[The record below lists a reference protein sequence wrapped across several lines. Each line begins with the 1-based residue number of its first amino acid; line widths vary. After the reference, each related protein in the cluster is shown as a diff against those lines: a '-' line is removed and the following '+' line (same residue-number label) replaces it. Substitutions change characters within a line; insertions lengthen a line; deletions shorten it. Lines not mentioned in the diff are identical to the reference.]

1 MVIDSELY
9 EKQKVLDSI
18 DNLYKDIDNCMTRL
32 LKGRVNKDDDMEGKA
47 LFEMEGLMVS
57 TQQELSCL
65 RDYIENTK

>member
-1 MVIDSELY
+1 MELENKLY

-32 LKGRVNKDDDMEGKA
+32 LKGRVNKNDDMEGRA

-65 RDYIENTK
+65 RDYIETTK